1 MHGQVSVG
9 ISLSHFIFIITFPS
23 DDRGKLSFD
32 CLSFVWTEATK
43 ECVFYE
49 DDIYNPSVKVVSS
62 PTSDLYQLLCMTSAL
77 PTPGTNNEVAA
88 LYGREQL
95 HFEDPVPFQRFRNS
109 IITADYQQTLRS
121 IDLGRCLDECLHQS
135 PPSKY
140 GNISI

>member
-9 ISLSHFIFIITFPS
+9 ISLSHFIFLISLPS

-43 ECVFYE
+43 ECVLYE

-135 PPSKY
+135 PPSK
-140 GNISI
+140 